1 MRREKGQRDGDG
13 DGDGDGGGR
22 EGGDSAEL
30 RAILAPAKLD
40 SMPMTRERWPY
51 TVDH

>member
-1 MRREKGQRDGDG
+1 MSIRLKERREM
-13 DGDGDGGGR
+13 
-22 EGGDSAEL
+22 DSAEL